1 MSKKVP
7 RVVDFSFS
15 DTPHTMDMS
24 DIQSEINDVVAEREG
39 PEGATQQ
46 SMPDEAEF
54 HIEEKEEIQ
63 EEDIFDMSEKMPET
77 VKRVEKDIDLQREI
91 EEVESEI
98 SHAQRPK
105 QVRKKRKPMS
115 KEHLAKLALAR
126 EKAMISRKAKAAER
140 AENKKLNNEQKDLVK
155 KAKQKRVQKLK
166 KEIEE
171 EDEEPI
177 KGGGK
182 GLKSPGLTQADL
194 EEAQYNAIL
203 KYDAL
208 RKSQKAEKKK
218 AQLVEQEKQKMLN
231 QINRATGQ
239 TYQYGARRP
248 DGKLMNRF
256 DNCY

>member
-15 DTPHTMDMS
+15 DTPHAMDMS
-24 DIQSEINDVVAEREG
+24 NIQSEINDVADQGDVYE
-39 PEGATQQ
+39 Q
-46 SMPDEAEF
+46 SIPDEAEF
-54 HIEEKEEIQ
+54 QIEEKEEIQ
-63 EEDIFDMSEKMPET
+63 EEDIFDMSDKMPET
-77 VKRVEKDIDLQREI
+77 VKRAEKDIDLQKDI
-91 EEVESEI
+91 EELEADIV
-98 SHAQRPK
+98 QKPK

-140 AENKKLNNEQKDLVK
+140 AENKKLDNESKDLVK

-171 EDEEPI
+171 DDEEVKPI
-177 KGGGK
+177 SKG
-182 GLKSPGLTQADL
+182 KSLGLTQADL
-194 EEAQYNAIL
+194 EEAQYQAIL

-218 AQLVEQEKQKMLN
+218 QQMVEQEKQKMLAT
-231 QINRATGQ
+231 IGRATGQ
-239 TYQYGARRP
+239 TYTYGSRRT
-248 DGKLMNRF
+248 DGRLVNRF

>member
-15 DTPHTMDMS
+15 DTPHAMDMS
-24 DIQSEINDVVAEREG
+24 NIQSEINDVADQGDVYE
-39 PEGATQQ
+39 Q
-46 SMPDEAEF
+46 SIPDEAEF
-54 HIEEKEEIQ
+54 QIEEKEEIQ
-63 EEDIFDMSEKMPET
+63 EEDIFDMSDKMPET
-77 VKRVEKDIDLQREI
+77 VKRAEKDIDLQKDI
-91 EEVESEI
+91 EELEADIVEK
-98 SHAQRPK
+98 PK

-140 AENKKLNNEQKDLVK
+140 AENKKLDNESKDLVK

-171 EDEEPI
+171 DDEEVKPI
-177 KGGGK
+177 SKG
-182 GLKSPGLTQADL
+182 KSLGLTQADL
-194 EEAQYNAIL
+194 EEAQYQAIL

-218 AQLVEQEKQKMLN
+218 QQMVEQEKQKMLAT
-231 QINRATGQ
+231 IGRATGQ
-239 TYQYGARRP
+239 TYTYGSRRT
-248 DGKLMNRF
+248 DGRLVNRF

>member
-15 DTPHTMDMS
+15 DTPHGMDMS
-24 DIQSEINDVVAEREG
+24 NIQSEINDVPDNGDVYE
-39 PEGATQQ
+39 Q
-46 SMPDEAEF
+46 SIPDEAEF
-54 HIEEKEEIQ
+54 QIEEKEEIQ
-63 EEDIFDMSEKMPET
+63 EEDIFDMSDKMPET
-77 VKRVEKDIDLQREI
+77 VKRAEKDIDLQKDI
-91 EEVESEI
+91 EELEADIVLSKK
-98 SHAQRPK
+98 PK

-140 AENKKLNNEQKDLVK
+140 AENKKLDNESKDLVK
-155 KAKQKRVQKLK
+155 KAKQKRAQKLK

-171 EDEEPI
+171 DDEPTI
-177 KGGGK
+177 KPTGNGK
-182 GLKSPGLTQADL
+182 SLGLTQADL
-194 EEAQYNAIL
+194 EESQYQAIL

-208 RKSQKAEKKK
+208 RKQQKAEKKK

-239 TYQYGARRP
+239 TYGYGARRS
-248 DGKLMNRF
+248 DGRLMNRF

>member
-15 DTPHTMDMS
+15 DTPHGMDMS
-24 DIQSEINDVVAEREG
+24 NIQSEINDVADQGDVYE
-39 PEGATQQ
+39 Q
-46 SMPDEAEF
+46 SIPDEAEF
-54 HIEEKEEIQ
+54 QIEEKEEIQ
-63 EEDIFDMSEKMPET
+63 EEDIFDMSDKMPET
-77 VKRVEKDIDLQREI
+77 VKRAEKDIDLQKDI
-91 EEVESEI
+91 EELEADIVEK
-98 SHAQRPK
+98 PK

-140 AENKKLNNEQKDLVK
+140 AENKKLDNESKDLVK

-171 EDEEPI
+171 EDEEVKPI
-177 KGGGK
+177 SKG
-182 GLKSPGLTQADL
+182 KSLGLTQADL
-194 EEAQYNAIL
+194 EEAQYQAIL

-218 AQLVEQEKQKMLN
+218 QQMVEQEKQKMLAT
-231 QINRATGQ
+231 IGRATGQ
-239 TYQYGARRP
+239 TYTYGSRRT
-248 DGKLMNRF
+248 DGRLVNRF

>member
-15 DTPHTMDMS
+15 DTPHAMDMS
-24 DIQSEINDVVAEREG
+24 NIQSEINDVADNGDVYE
-39 PEGATQQ
+39 Q
-46 SMPDEAEF
+46 SIPDEAEF
-54 HIEEKEEIQ
+54 QIEEKEEIQ
-63 EEDIFDMSEKMPET
+63 EEDIFDMSDKMPET
-77 VKRVEKDIDLQREI
+77 VKRAEKDIDLQKDI
-91 EEVESEI
+91 EELEADIVEK
-98 SHAQRPK
+98 PK

-140 AENKKLNNEQKDLVK
+140 AENKKLDNESKDLVK

-171 EDEEPI
+171 DDEEVKPI
-177 KGGGK
+177 SKG
-182 GLKSPGLTQADL
+182 KSLGLTQADL
-194 EEAQYNAIL
+194 EEAQYQAIL

-218 AQLVEQEKQKMLN
+218 QQMVEQEKQKMLAT
-231 QINRATGQ
+231 IGRATGQ
-239 TYQYGARRP
+239 TYTYGSRRT
-248 DGKLMNRF
+248 DGRLVNRF

>member
-15 DTPHTMDMS
+15 DTPHGMDMS
-24 DIQSEINDVVAEREG
+24 NIQSEINDVPDHGDVYE
-39 PEGATQQ
+39 Q
-46 SMPDEAEF
+46 SIPDEAEF
-54 HIEEKEEIQ
+54 QIEEKEEIQ
-63 EEDIFDMSEKMPET
+63 EEDIFDMSDKMPET
-77 VKRVEKDIDLQREI
+77 VKRVEKDIDLQKDI
-91 EEVESEI
+91 EELEADIVLSKK
-98 SHAQRPK
+98 PK

-140 AENKKLNNEQKDLVK
+140 AENKKLDNESKDLVK

-171 EDEEPI
+171 EDEPTI
-177 KGGGK
+177 KPTGNGK
-182 GLKSPGLTQADL
+182 SFGLTQADL
-194 EEAQYNAIL
+194 EEAQYQAIL

-208 RKSQKAEKKK
+208 RKQQKAEKKK

-239 TYQYGARRP
+239 TYGYGARSS
-248 DGKLMNRF
+248 DGRLMNRF

>member
-15 DTPHTMDMS
+15 DTPHGMDMS
-24 DIQSEINDVVAEREG
+24 NMSNIQSEINDVPDNGDVYE
-39 PEGATQQ
+39 Q
-46 SMPDEAEF
+46 SIPDEAEF
-54 HIEEKEEIQ
+54 QIEEKEEIQ
-63 EEDIFDMSEKMPET
+63 EEDIFDMEDKMPET
-77 VKRVEKDIDLQREI
+77 VKRVEKDIDLQKDI
-91 EEVESEI
+91 EELEADI
-98 SHAQRPK
+98 AQKPK

-140 AENKKLNNEQKDLVK
+140 AENKKLDNESKDLVK

-171 EDEEPI
+171 EDEPTI
-177 KGGGK
+177 KPAGNGK
-182 GLKSPGLTQADL
+182 SFGLTQADL
-194 EEAQYNAIL
+194 EEAQYQAIL

-208 RKSQKAEKKK
+208 RKQQKAEKKK
-218 AQLVEQEKQKMLN
+218 AQLVEQEKQKMLAT
-231 QINRATGQ
+231 IGRATGQ
-239 TYQYGARRP
+239 TYGYGARSS
-248 DGKLMNRF
+248 DGRLMNRF